1 MDSRPVIVKDVP
13 TLFNIIGQAGTVD
26 SADAEWLHQLIG
38 DWQLVSDLAFA
49 DLFLVLRTTDDSF
62 LVGAHCR
69 PATAATVQ
77 PDDIVGTPAMT
88 TLTEPIRAV
97 FDHGVGKDCITSGLS
112 VKIVPVRHVGEEVIA
127 VLLVA
132 VAARPDR
139 IPNQVYTNY
148 EPVTMLLFDMI
159 AEGDFPAESAPSS
172 LRHGTPRV
180 TDGYI
185 HLDVDGQ
192 VLYASPNAISAFHR
206 LGVKD
211 GVDGKVLVEVVT
223 TVIED
228 QTTVDETLP
237 IVVMGRGTWVT
248 EIENRGVVVSLR
260 AVPLSIKGA
269 RAGAILL
276 CRDISEIR
284 RSERQLMTKDAMI
297 REINHRVKNNLQTV
311 SALLRLQ
318 ARRAGVKEAQVALEN
333 AQRRIYTI
341 AMVHEVL
348 ARTGLDTVDFD
359 DTLERLLR
367 LAAGAASTGHRVTT
381 SFDGSFG
388 KIHADEATSLAVVL
402 NELVTNAVEHGLAD
416 RDGHIA
422 VSVVR
427 NGDEL
432 DLVVTDD
439 GVGIGQGGPG
449 TGLGTHIVQT
459 MVESDLLGTI
469 TWSPREGGGT
479 EVRVTARMR
488 NRKADEWG

>member
-1 MDSRPVIVKDVP
+1 MGSRPVIVEDVP

-49 DLFLVLRTTDDSF
+49 DLFLVLRTTEDS
-62 LVGAHCR
+62 LVVGAHCR

-77 PDDIVGTPAMT
+77 IEDVVGKPALS
-88 TLTEPIRAV
+88 TLNEPIREV
-97 FDHGVGKDCITSGLS
+97 FAGGSAKDCITSGMS
-112 VKIVPVRHVGEEVIA
+112 VKVVPVRHIGEEVIA

-132 VAARPDR
+132 VAASPDL
-139 IPNQVYTNY
+139 IPNQVYINY
-148 EPVTMLLFDMI
+148 EPVTMLLLDMI
-159 AEGDFPAESAPSS
+159 SEGDFPAESAPSS

-185 HLDVDGQ
+185 HLDFDGE
-192 VLYASPNAISAFHR
+192 VLYASPNAVSAFHR
-206 LGVKD
+206 LGVKE
-211 GVDGKVLVEVVT
+211 GVVGKVLVEVVT
-223 TVIED
+223 TIIED
-228 QTTVDETLP
+228 QTMVDETLP

-284 RSERQLMTKDAMI
+284 RSERQLLTKDAMI

-318 ARRAGVKEAQVALEN
+318 ARRAGVKEAQVALED

-341 AMVHEVL
+341 SMVHEVL
-348 ARTGLDTVDFD
+348 ARTGSDTVDFD
-359 DTLERLLR
+359 DTLDRLLR

-402 NELVTNAVEHGLAD
+402 NELVTNAVEHGLAG
-416 RDGHIA
+416 RDGHIS

-432 DLVVTDD
+432 ELSVCDD
-439 GVGIGQGGPG
+439 GVGFDQANHG
-449 TGLGTHIVQT
+449 TGLGTRIVQT

-469 TWSPREGGGT
+469 TWNPRSGGGT
-479 EVRVTARMR
+479 VVNVTARMR
-488 NRKADEWG
+488 NRKSEEWG